1 MSLLPGGIR
10 RAAAR
15 NRELATFK
23 LTQQENRERALK
35 AFSKLKK
42 AYPDAKCS
50 LGHRT
55 PLELLVAT
63 ILSAQCT
70 DVRVNKVTPALFK
83 RFKRPADY
91 VDAPV
96 KELQKYIQSCGFYK
110 NKAKNIKGA
119 CAAMIEKHN
128 GEVPDRLDE
137 LLELPGVGRKTAN
150 VILGTAFGVPG
161 VVVDTH
167 CGRIARRLGFTKNPD
182 PVKVEQ
188 DLMKIW
194 PQKHWS
200 LFSHLM
206 VFHGRA
212 VCESRSPRCSEC
224 VLRELCPFPESRE
237 GRKIAK

>member
-1 MSLLPGGIR
+1 M
-10 RAAAR
+10 
-15 NRELATFK
+15 ATFK
-23 LTQQENRERALK
+23 LTQQANRERALIVFK
-35 AFSKLKK
+35 KLKK

-83 RFKRPADY
+83 RFKKPADY
-91 VDAPV
+91 ADAPV
-96 KELQKYIQSCGFYK
+96 KELQKYIQSCGFYQTK
-110 NKAKNIKGA
+110 SRSIMGA
-119 CAAMIEKHN
+119 CSVMIERHN
-128 GEVPDRLDE
+128 GEVPDTLNE

-167 CGRIARRLGFTKNPD
+167 CGRIARRLGFTKNTD

-194 PQKHWS
+194 PEKHWS
-200 LFSHLM
+200 IFSHLM
-206 VFHGRA
+206 VYHGRGD
-212 VCESRSPRCSEC
+212 CESRSPRCSEC
-224 VLRELCPFPESRE
+224 VLRNLCPFPESRE
-237 GRKIAK
+237 GEKIAK

>member
-1 MSLLPGGIR
+1 MR
-10 RAAAR
+10 RSATR
-15 NRELATFK
+15 NRDLATFK
-23 LTQQENRERALK
+23 LTQQAKRARALK
-35 AFSKLKK
+35 VFNRLKK

-83 RFKRPADY
+83 RFKKPEDY
-91 VDAPV
+91 ADAPV
-96 KELQKYIQSCGFYK
+96 KELQKHIQSCGFYQ
-110 NKAKNIKGA
+110 NKTKSIMGA
-119 CAAMIEKHN
+119 CSAMLEKHN
-128 GEVPDRLDE
+128 GEVPDTLNE
-137 LLELPGVGRKTAN
+137 LLKLPGVGRKTAN

-167 CGRIARRLGFTKNPD
+167 CGRIARRLGFTKNTD
-182 PVKVEQ
+182 PVKVEH

-194 PQKHWS
+194 PEKHWS

-206 VFHGRA
+206 VYHGRA
-212 VCESRSPRCSEC
+212 VCESRSPKCSDC

-237 GRKIAK
+237 GKKIAK

>member
-1 MSLLPGGIR
+1 MAP
-10 RAAAR
+10 
-15 NRELATFK
+15 FK
-23 LTQQENRERALK
+23 LTQTANRERATK
-35 AFSKLKK
+35 VFTKLKK

-70 DVRVNKVTPALFK
+70 DVRVNKVTPVLFK
-83 RFKRPADY
+83 RFKTPEDY
-91 VDAPV
+91 ANAPV
-96 KELQKYIQSCGFYK
+96 KELQKYIQSCGFYQ
-110 NKAKNIKGA
+110 NKARNIVGA
-119 CAAMIEKHN
+119 CKGMLEKHD
-128 GEVPDRLDE
+128 GKVPNTLNE
-137 LLELPGVGRKTAN
+137 LVKLPGVGRKTAN
-150 VILGTAFGVPG
+150 VILGTAYGVPG

-167 CGRIARRLGFTKNPD
+167 CGRIARRLGFTKNTD
-182 PVKVEQ
+182 PVKVEH

-194 PQKHWS
+194 PEKHWS

-237 GRKIAK
+237 GIKIAK